1 MALYPSAGIKGA
13 HLQRFEFLMHSV
25 HLWPG
30 TCCVDQAGTGALILL
45 PPCAHLSTRIV
56 GLKHHTWLVLNFL
69 FYFIVFTFLFKSVL
83 CSPCVCAPLVY
94 LWMVVNHHVGVG
106 TETWS
111 SALNF

>member
-30 TCCVDQAGTGALILL
+30 TFCVDQAGTGALILL

-69 FYFIVFTFLFKSVL
+69 FYVTGFTFLFKSVL
-83 CSPCVCAPLVY
+83 CSPCLELLPGQGRCSTPPGPYEL
-94 LWMVVNHHVGVG
+94 LWG
-106 TETWS
+106 S
-111 SALNF
+111 LCDS